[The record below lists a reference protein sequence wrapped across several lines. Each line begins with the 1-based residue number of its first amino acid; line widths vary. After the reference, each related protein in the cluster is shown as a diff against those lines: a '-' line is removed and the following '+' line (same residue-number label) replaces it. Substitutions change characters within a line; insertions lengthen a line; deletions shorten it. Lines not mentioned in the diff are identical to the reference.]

1 MRKLSISIV
10 ALAAL
15 VTLGALRGAD
25 LVERRTQILRA
36 GDHRAANLALILDG
50 YLRQAFA
57 GADAALRQVAVYG
70 RSIGGAQAPSAS
82 WLPILRSAL
91 AGLTAIGSISVVDA
105 TGTVRHST
113 RPGIIGE
120 SRREYFVFQR
130 LASDTADVLVA
141 DKPFQ
146 SRYAQNRPIVIP
158 LGRRLTSDRA
168 SFDGIVVATF
178 IPDSLRGFFGNVD
191 TGREGMVA
199 VWHLDGFVLVREPS
213 GSNPIGEAAT
223 GNPVFDLALQ
233 SGDSG
238 TFRGSA
244 TTGAPV
250 SRHAYRRMSD
260 LRLAVAVTLSEH
272 ELLEEWRSDAAMSIA
287 VLALLAAMVIAFLVV
302 TFRQMDVRAA
312 AELAASR
319 SQRLESLGQLT
330 GGVAHD
336 FNNLLTVIIGNVS
349 LLKLNEPA
357 HGESREHLDE
367 IERAAMS
374 ASDLTRQLLAFAR
387 RQALQPRI
395 VDANEL
401 VGGMRSILARSVG
414 ENVTLKVKLA
424 DTPCVCRVDPVQAE
438 TALLNLCVNG
448 RDAMPNGGVLLIETA
463 HVTLDR
469 DYARQNADVTAG
481 PYVMIAVNDNGSG
494 IAQENLARV
503 FEPFFTTK
511 GLAKGTGLGLS
522 MVYGFVKQS
531 GGHIK
536 VYSELG
542 HGTAVKMY
550 FPEAALP
557 VTPPDKPQT
566 EDEPRGDGNVVLLVE
581 DEAAVR
587 ALGARILES
596 LGYRVLR
603 AVDGPT
609 ALAIA
614 RDEPRID
621 LLLTDMVLSGPI
633 NGREVATELVRL
645 RPGLP
650 VLYVSGY
657 SAEVFNHGVVIED
670 ARPLITKPYD
680 RGQLARAVWAALQR

>member
-1 MRKLSISIV
+1 
-10 ALAAL
+10 
-15 VTLGALRGAD
+15 
-25 LVERRTQILRA
+25 
-36 GDHRAANLALILDG
+36 
-50 YLRQAFA
+50 
-57 GADAALRQVAVYG
+57 
-70 RSIGGAQAPSAS
+70 
-82 WLPILRSAL
+82 
-91 AGLTAIGSISVVDA
+91 
-105 TGTVRHST
+105 
-113 RPGIIGE
+113 
-120 SRREYFVFQR
+120 
-130 LASDTADVLVA
+130 
-141 DKPFQ
+141 
-146 SRYAQNRPIVIP
+146 
-158 LGRRLTSDRA
+158 
-168 SFDGIVVATF
+168 
-178 IPDSLRGFFGNVD
+178 
-191 TGREGMVA
+191 
-199 VWHLDGFVLVREPS
+199 
-213 GSNPIGEAAT
+213 
-223 GNPVFDLALQ
+223 
-233 SGDSG
+233 
-238 TFRGSA
+238 
-244 TTGAPV
+244 
-250 SRHAYRRMSD
+250 
-260 LRLAVAVTLSEH
+260 
-272 ELLEEWRSDAAMSIA
+272 
-287 VLALLAAMVIAFLVV
+287 
-302 TFRQMDVRAA
+302 
-312 AELAASR
+312 
-319 SQRLESLGQLT
+319 
-330 GGVAHD
+330 
-336 FNNLLTVIIGNVS
+336 
-349 LLKLNEPA
+349 
-357 HGESREHLDE
+357 
-367 IERAAMS
+367 
-374 ASDLTRQLLAFAR
+374 
-387 RQALQPRI
+387 
-395 VDANEL
+395 
-401 VGGMRSILARSVG
+401 
-414 ENVTLKVKLA
+414 
-424 DTPCVCRVDPVQAE
+424 
-438 TALLNLCVNG
+438 
-448 RDAMPNGGVLLIETA
+448 
-463 HVTLDR
+463 
-469 DYARQNADVTAG
+469 
-481 PYVMIAVNDNGSG
+481 
-494 IAQENLARV
+494 V